1 MRPMVQQRIVTA
13 FTGCLV
19 TILLSSVATPAA
31 AQQYEGARLLG
42 LAEAQRA
49 LTSANDSIYI
59 NPAGLALGHMYSLE
73 LGYLD
78 DIRGSDRRFNASVID
93 SQAGPIAGGLAYT
106 WTKRR
111 PEFAPG
117 PDERIEGHRIEV
129 ALATRVAE
137 SAALGVTLRYL
148 TFDLYDENGEEIE
161 DGGFKIPTVD
171 VGFQWRIFDGL
182 SVGIAG
188 YNLTNSD
195 EPEVPIGWGAGL
207 GYQLGAFSIEGD
219 VRYNAQRGDPKYS
232 GAIGYVF
239 AETVAVRGGVSYDY
253 ATDGIAISGGA
264 GVFLDRF
271 AFDVGY
277 RQLVNAD
284 DIGEDSDQRI
294 LGLAVRA
301 LFL

>member
-1 MRPMVQQRIVTA
+1 MLAV
-13 FTGCLV
+13 LV
-19 TILLSSVATPAA
+19 SNVAE

-49 LTSANDSIYI
+49 LTMANDSIYI
-59 NPAGLALGHMYSLE
+59 NPAGLALGRMYSLE

-78 DIRGSDRRFNASVID
+78 DIRGSDRRFNASVVD

-106 WTKRR
+106 WTRRR
-111 PEFAPG
+111 PEFAPE
-117 PDERIEGHRIEV
+117 PDDRLEGHRMEI

-137 SAALGVTLRYL
+137 SAALGVTARYM
-148 TFDLYDENGEEIE
+148 TFDLHDE
-161 DGGFKIPTVD
+161 DGEKIEEGGFNIFTID
-171 VGFQWRIFDGL
+171 VGFQWRMTESL
-182 SVGIAG
+182 SFGIAA
-188 YNLTNSD
+188 YNLTNTD

-219 VRYNAQRGDPKYS
+219 IRYNAQRGEPRYS
-232 GAIGYVF
+232 GGIGYVI
-239 AETVAVRGGVSYDY
+239 AETVALRSGVSYDY
-253 ATDGIAISGGA
+253 KSEAIAVSGGA
-264 GVFLDRF
+264 GVILDRF
-271 AFDVGY
+271 VIDIGY
-277 RQLVNAD
+277 RQLINAD

>member
-1 MRPMVQQRIVTA
+1 MKPMSNERIVRA
-13 FTGCLV
+13 FTSSFAA
-19 TILLSSVATPAA
+19 ILLLGVAAPAA

-59 NPAGLALGHMYSLE
+59 NPAGLALGSMYSVE

-106 WTKRR
+106 WTNRR
-111 PEFAPG
+111 PEFTPE
-117 PDERIEGHRIEV
+117 PDERIEGHRMEI

-137 SAALGVTLRYL
+137 SAALGVTLRYM
-148 TFDLYDENGEEIE
+148 TFDLHDEDGEEIE
-161 DGGFKIPTVD
+161 DGGFKIFTVD
-171 VGFQWRIFDGL
+171 VGFQWRVFDGL
-182 SVGIAG
+182 SVGLAG

-195 EPEVPIGWGAGL
+195 EPEVPIGWGGGI

-219 VRYNAQRGDPKYS
+219 IRYNAQRGEPRYS
-232 GAIGYVF
+232 GALGYVL
-239 AETVAVRGGVSYDY
+239 AETVALRAGVSYDY
-253 ATDGIAISGGA
+253 ATKGIAVSGGA
-264 GVFLDRF
+264 GLFLDRF
-271 AFDVGY
+271 AIDVGY

-284 DIGEDSDQRI
+284 DVGVDSDQRI
-294 LGLAVRA
+294 LGVAVRA